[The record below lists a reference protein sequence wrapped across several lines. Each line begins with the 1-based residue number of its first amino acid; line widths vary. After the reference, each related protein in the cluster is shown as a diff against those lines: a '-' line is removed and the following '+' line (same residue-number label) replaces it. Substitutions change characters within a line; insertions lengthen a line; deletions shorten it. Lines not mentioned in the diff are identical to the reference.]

1 MTDVIN
7 GSGKRGGKRISH
19 ASETSASNDELAVLF
34 DAFQPNMRDDAQFVA
49 KLERR
54 LEAVEY
60 VKQMQEAQLRRYKY
74 SVLVAFVCG
83 IVMGVGLIGVVLSLP
98 EDCHK
103 QSWIIPVG
111 QMEYLQEHIR
121 MILLALLSLGVGYS
135 IISAVTAFNDLGV
148 VAKKK
153 E

>member
-7 GSGKRGGKRISH
+7 GSGKGCGKRNSR

-34 DAFQPNMRDDAQFVA
+34 DAFQPSMRDDAQFMA

-60 VKQMQEAQLRRYKY
+60 VKQMQETLLRRYKY
-74 SVLVAFVCG
+74 AVLVAFVCG
-83 IVMGVGLIGVVLSLP
+83 IVIGGGLIGVVLSLP
-98 EDCHK
+98 EDCLK
-103 QSWIIPVG
+103 LSWTIPVG
-111 QMEYLQEHIR
+111 QMEYLQEYIR

-135 IISAVTAFNDLGV
+135 IISAVMAFNDLGM

>member
-1 MTDVIN
+1 MTGVIN
-7 GSGKRGGKRISH
+7 GSGKRGGKRNSR
-19 ASETSASNDELAVLF
+19 AGETSASNDELAVLF
-34 DAFQPNMRDDAQFVA
+34 DAFQPSMRDDEQFMD

-60 VKQMQEAQLRRYKY
+60 VKQMQETQLRRYKY
-74 SVLVAFVCG
+74 AVLVAFVCG
-83 IVMGVGLIGVVLSLP
+83 IVMGIGLIGMVLSLP
-98 EDCHK
+98 EDSLK
-103 QSWIIPVG
+103 LSWTIPVG
-111 QMEYLQEHIR
+111 QMEYVQEHIR

-148 VAKKK
+148 VGKKK

>member
-7 GSGKRGGKRISH
+7 GSGKGCGKRNSR

-34 DAFQPNMRDDAQFVA
+34 DAFQPSMRDDAQFMA

-60 VKQMQEAQLRRYKY
+60 VKQMQETLLRRYKY
-74 SVLVAFVCG
+74 AVLVAFVCG
-83 IVMGVGLIGVVLSLP
+83 IVIGGGLIGVVLSLP
-98 EDCHK
+98 EDCLK

-111 QMEYLQEHIR
+111 QMEYVQEHIR

>member
-7 GSGKRGGKRISH
+7 GSGKGCGKRNSR

-34 DAFQPNMRDDAQFVA
+34 DAFQPSMRDDAQFVA

-98 EDCHK
+98 EDCLK

-111 QMEYLQEHIR
+111 QMEYVQEHIR
-121 MILLALLSLGVGYS
+121 MKLLALLSLGVGYS

>member
-7 GSGKRGGKRISH
+7 GSGKGCGKRNSR

-34 DAFQPNMRDDAQFVA
+34 DAFQPSMRDDAQFMA

-98 EDCHK
+98 EDCLK

-111 QMEYLQEHIR
+111 QMEYVQEHIR

>member
-7 GSGKRGGKRISH
+7 GSGKGCGKRNSR

-34 DAFQPNMRDDAQFVA
+34 DAFQPSMRDDAQFMA

-60 VKQMQEAQLRRYKY
+60 VKQMQETQLRRYKY
-74 SVLVAFVCG
+74 AVLGAFVCG
-83 IVMGVGLIGVVLSLP
+83 IVMGIGLIGMVLSLP
-98 EDCHK
+98 EDCLK
-103 QSWIIPVG
+103 LSWTIPVG
-111 QMEYLQEHIR
+111 QMEYLQEYIR

-135 IISAVTAFNDLGV
+135 IISAVMAFNDLGM

>member
-7 GSGKRGGKRISH
+7 GSGKRGGKRISR

-34 DAFQPNMRDDAQFVA
+34 DAFQPSMRDDEQFMD
-49 KLERR
+49 KLEHR

-60 VKQMQEAQLRRYKY
+60 VKQMQETQLRRYKY
-74 SVLVAFVCG
+74 AVLVAFVCG
-83 IVMGVGLIGVVLSLP
+83 IVMGIGLISVVLSLP
-98 EDCHK
+98 EDCLK
-103 QSWIIPVG
+103 LSWTIPVG
-111 QMEYLQEHIR
+111 QMEYVQEHIR

-135 IISAVTAFNDLGV
+135 IISAVAAFNDLGV
-148 VAKKK
+148 VGKKK